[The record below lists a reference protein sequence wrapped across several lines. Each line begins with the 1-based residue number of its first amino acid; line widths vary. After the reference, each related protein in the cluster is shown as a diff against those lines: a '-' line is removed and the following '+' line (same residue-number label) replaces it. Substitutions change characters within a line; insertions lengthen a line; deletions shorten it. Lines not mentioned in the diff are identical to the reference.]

1 MKRAVDSGMTLPSL
15 ELLYRGA
22 RSIYSGAFEVDDFA
36 LRLRWTNREQMWGYP
51 HALSHEG
58 LRAIN
63 EFAEAELTAMVING
77 YANMRRF
84 GMNLMWFFGQKEE
97 NS

>member
-1 MKRAVDSGMTLPSL
+1 M
-15 ELLYRGA
+15 
-22 RSIYSGAFEVDDFA
+22 
-36 LRLRWTNREQMWGYP
+36 EQMWGYP

-77 YANMRRF
+77 KSGGSHRTPIDRYPEAESQRRF
-84 GMNLMWFFGQKEE
+84 GVNLM
-97 NS
+97 